1 MCLPSCTEKA
11 QFMCIIKMDK
21 ITVYANTQA
30 YNVLGG
36 LQIFSTF
43 FLLFNV

>member
-1 MCLPSCTEKA
+1 
-11 QFMCIIKMDK
+11 MDK

-43 FLLFNV
+43 FSFNV